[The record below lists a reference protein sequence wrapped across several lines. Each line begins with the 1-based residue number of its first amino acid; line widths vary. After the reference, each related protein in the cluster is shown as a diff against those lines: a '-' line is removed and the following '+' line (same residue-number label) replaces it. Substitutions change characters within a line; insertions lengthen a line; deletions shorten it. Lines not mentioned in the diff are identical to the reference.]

1 LVTSTPDN
9 VEVVRTALARS
20 ADGRQV
26 GSVTAQLV
34 AQETLL
40 GDLRRVTVIGLV
52 AAVLLSGC
60 SAAITTAGSVLDRR
74 RTFGALMAAGTPVRT
89 LSKALRTEAAMPAL
103 VATIGAG
110 AVGVVIG
117 IGLLYPI
124 TTAPP
129 VITPWVLAPVVL
141 GIVTAVI
148 AASVC
153 TPALKRVG
161 AGRSSGEG
169 GRRGEPSRPGRPPV
183 PERTGGLTGG
193 RQERFGDLLEDQ
205 SAAFP
210 AFLTGPLFELGH
222 RAEIGTRCPTVV
234 TVTQRG
240 L

>member
-1 LVTSTPDN
+1 MEPARKAVLVTSTPDN

-153 TPALKRVG
+153 TPALMVS
-161 AGRSSGEG
+161 AEPLSDSEG
-169 GRRGEPSRPGRPPV
+169 GELWRPPV
-183 PERTGGLTGG
+183 LSG
-193 RQERFGDLLEDQ
+193 RASRRHRAIRRSSEDQ
-205 SAAFP
+205 IALGLP
-210 AFLTGPLFELGH
+210 HGPLFGL
-222 RAEIGTRCPTVV
+222 V
-234 TVTQRG
+234 TGRKSGRG
-240 L
+240 AQPS